1 MGINSKRDRSEPTI
15 HITDYVDQIV
25 GRFLS
30 LNYYRI
36 PMGATDS
43 PDQGSSE
50 IRQRHTETASD
61 VLTEDV
67 YQHYIGGEWI
77 EADNGEVFT
86 TVDPTTGDE
95 LVQVQA
101 GTAADIDAA
110 VTAARETFESEWEA
124 THPDERQRVLTD
136 IAEAVE
142 QNHERLA
149 VIEVLDNGKPI
160 TEAMGDVAM
169 VGDFF
174 RYFAAAARTAMG
186 EQVPT
191 GDLFDR
197 NKHISTVHEP
207 YGVVGQIIP
216 WNFPLLMA
224 SWKFGP
230 ALAAGNCSVLKPS
243 EETPL
248 SILEFCKIIDD
259 VVPDGVVNVVTGF
272 GEEAGEPL
280 TQHDD
285 VDKLA
290 FTGST
295 PVGKQLARSAADNV
309 TPTTLELGGKS
320 PVIIHKDADVEQAVE
335 TCMMAIFFNT
345 GECCAAGSRIFVH
358 DDIKGEFLEMFAEA
372 AEAQQLGDPLLEETD
387 LGPKVSQEQAERTM
401 KYVELA
407 RENGAE
413 IVIGGDQP
421 SEDGLAEG
429 AFVKPTVI
437 DDIDHDNDA
446 VQEEVFGPVEEIFAW
461 SDYVEMIELANDVD
475 YGLASGVVAND
486 ITKAYQTANDLEA
499 GVVWVNHY
507 NDVAPGM
514 PFGGYKESGNGRENA
529 METIQ
534 EYTQTKSISV
544 NLGPR

>member
-1 MGINSKRDRSEPTI
+1 
-15 HITDYVDQIV
+15 
-25 GRFLS
+25 
-30 LNYYRI
+30 
-36 PMGATDS
+36 MGATDS
-43 PDQGSSE
+43 PSQGSDE
-50 IRQRHTETASD
+50 IQARHEETASD
-61 VLTEDV
+61 VLTEDT
-67 YQHYIGGEWI
+67 YRHYIGGEWV
-77 EADNGEVFT
+77 EAANGETFT
-86 TVDPTTGDE
+86 TVDPTTGGE
-95 LVQVQA
+95 LAQVQA
-101 GTAADIDAA
+101 GTADDVDRA
-110 VTAARETFESEWEA
+110 VAAAREAFEREWEA

-136 IAEAVE
+136 IADVVE

-149 VIEVLDNGKPI
+149 TIEVLDNGKPI
-160 TEAMGDVAM
+160 EEAMGDIAM
-169 VGDFF
+169 VADFF

-191 GDLFDR
+191 GDIFGRD
-197 NKHISTVHEP
+197 KHISTVHEP

-224 SWKFGP
+224 SWKLGP

-248 SILEFCKIIDD
+248 SVLEFCKLVDD
-259 VVPDGVVNVVTGF
+259 VVPDGVLNVVTGF

-280 TQHDD
+280 TKHDG

-295 PVGKQLARSAADNV
+295 PVGKELARNAADNV

-320 PVIIHKDADVEQAVE
+320 PVIIHEDADIEQAVE

-358 DDIKGEFLEMFAEA
+358 ENIKDEFLEAFAGA
-372 AEAQQLGDPLLEETD
+372 AESLQMGDPLLEETD

-401 KYVELA
+401 RYVELA
-407 RENGAE
+407 REDGAE
-413 IVIGGDQP
+413 IVVGGDRP
-421 SEDGLAEG
+421 DEDGLAEG
-429 AFVKPTVI
+429 AFVEPTVI
-437 DDIDHDNDA
+437 DEIDHDNEA
-446 VQEEVFGPVEEIFAW
+446 VQEEIFGPVEEIFSW
-461 SDYVEMIELANDVD
+461 SEYDDMIELANDVD
-475 YGLASGVVAND
+475 YGLASGVVASD
-486 ITKAYQTANDLEA
+486 ITKAYETASDLEA